1 MNVTYQYIEDLIAS
15 GEFSQTREWAICA
28 LQELES
34 ESKKTSNTYRKLFRV
49 AGLLIDI
56 GSLAPDNEAVSLG
69 LKTLETYQTAL
80 LPLVDEHHY
89 HYCVGNA
96 KDSLVPVQRPDQRGF
111 ASIRELVDVKN
122 CFWRAIRA
130 TNGNIPPEYG
140 VNLANSLKQQFRL
153 AEALDWYDYATP
165 FGISQAHIN
174 RSEALKLLNLISN
187 SFTVKLLDEVASG
200 YEAVLDS
207 PEVPPNARPH
217 YLQLAKEARRLV
229 HQFCVDHDINPD
241 LDHRIDE
248 DEYTQQTD
256 FRKFCIDRR
265 LALSEHSLYCRC
277 AASTRDNLT
286 IPTVGGIPGEFIV
299 PMEAVLNRLKSE
311 FSFCRRMYFEYL
323 HYPTDENLQ
332 HESCFSE
339 LLNQELLGLQV
350 EKLRTSFRACFGILD
365 KIAEA
370 VCDLHGLH
378 PSKGH
383 IYFESFWQ
391 LNNPG
396 RMAQF
401 DAAKSPG
408 LLALHSIATDLNGAD
423 GGEWAFFK
431 KWRNA
436 LEHGALVLQPEGATD
451 VWGSFK
457 EKPGVILVSE
467 RDFVYHLEHLLR
479 LTRSAIFSFVFLV
492 RDHGLRM
499 KEQNPDGISMPIY
512 RQDFP

>member
-1 MNVTYQYIEDLIAS
+1 MKSIYQDIDALIML
-15 GEFSQTREWAICA
+15 GEFPQAKICA
-28 LQELES
+28 VSALRELELES
-34 ESKKTSNTYRKLFRV
+34 PKRNGTHRMLFEI

-56 GSLAPDNEAVSLG
+56 GSLEPDRNAVSMGLG
-69 LKTLETYQTAL
+69 ILDSYKVELLAL
-80 LPLVDEHHY
+80 VSPHHY

-96 KDSLVPVQRPDQRGF
+96 KESLLPAQHPEQTDF
-111 ASIRELVDVKN
+111 AAIRQLVDVKN

-130 TNGNIPPEYG
+130 TGGIIPAQYG
-140 VNLANSLKQQFRL
+140 VNLANSLKQQFRI
-153 AEALDWYDYATP
+153 AEALDWYDYAIP
-165 FGISQAHIN
+165 FGIPQAHVN
-174 RSEALKLLNLISN
+174 RSETLKLLNLVSN
-187 SFTVKLLDEVASG
+187 SFTVKMLDDVAHG

-207 PEVPPNARPH
+207 PEIAPRARPH
-217 YLQLAKEARRLV
+217 YLQLAEEARNV
-229 HQFCVDHDINPD
+229 VQQFCLDHNINAD
-241 LDHRIDE
+241 LDHQLDE
-248 DEYTQQTD
+248 EEYAQQTD

-277 AASTRDNLT
+277 AGSTRDNLT
-286 IPTVGGIPGEFIV
+286 IPTVDGITGEFVV

-311 FSFCRRMYFEYL
+311 FSFCRRQYFEYL
-323 HYPTDENLQ
+323 HHPADENLQ

-339 LLNQELLGLQV
+339 LLNHELLGLQV

-370 VCDLHGLH
+370 VCELHALH
-378 PSKGH
+378 PPKGH

-391 LNNPG
+391 LDRPG
-396 RMAQF
+396 RLEQF
-401 DAAKSPG
+401 DAVKSPG
-408 LLALHSIATDLNGAD
+408 LLALHSIATDLSSMD

-457 EKPGVILVSE
+457 ERPDLILVSE
-467 RDFVYHLEHLLR
+467 KDFVYHLEHLLR

-492 RDHGLRM
+492 REHGLRL
-499 KEQNPDGISMPIY
+499 KESTPDGPSMPIY
-512 RQDFP
+512 RQDFL

>member
-1 MNVTYQYIEDLIAS
+1 MKATYQDIDALITA
-15 GEFSQTREWAICA
+15 GEFSEAKARAGSA
-28 LQELES
+28 LRELES
-34 ESKKTSNTYRKLFRV
+34 ESPKSNATHHKLFKI
-49 AGLLIDI
+49 AGLLIDV
-56 GSLAPDNEAVSLG
+56 GSLAPDRETVALG
-69 LKTLETYQTAL
+69 LEILETYQGAL
-80 LPLVDEHHY
+80 LALVNEHHY

-96 KDSLVPVQRPDQRGF
+96 KESLVAAQHPEQRDF
-111 ASIRELVDVKN
+111 ASIRQLVDVKN

-130 TNGNIPPEYG
+130 TDGKVPPQYG

-153 AEALDWYDYATP
+153 AEALDWYDYAIP
-165 FGISQAHIN
+165 FGIPQAHIN
-174 RSEALKLLNLISN
+174 RSETLKLLNLVSN
-187 SFTVKLLDEVASG
+187 SFTVKLLDDVASG

-207 PEVPPNARPH
+207 PEVPPQARPH
-217 YLQLAKEARRLV
+217 YLQLAREARNLV
-229 HQFCVDHDINPD
+229 QQFCFKHDINPD
-241 LDHRIDE
+241 LDHRLDE
-248 DEYTQQTD
+248 EEYAQQTN
-256 FRKFCIDRR
+256 FRRFCIDQR

-277 AASTRDNLT
+277 AGSTRDNLT

-311 FSFCRRMYFEYL
+311 FSFCRREYFEYL
-323 HYPTDENLQ
+323 HDPTDENLQ

-391 LNNPG
+391 LDKPG

-401 DAAKSPG
+401 DAVKSPG
-408 LLALHSIATDLNGAD
+408 LLALHSIATDLSGTD

-457 EKPGVILVSE
+457 DKPGVILVSE